1 MNKKQKQH
9 QMIVPGQP
17 MGVKVVNGDFTLAL
31 KTWKRKLKF
40 SGILD
45 AVKNEKEYVK
55 PSVQRRRLKERAK
68 YIQHIKDLQY

>member
-1 MNKKQKQH
+1 MSKKQKQH

-17 MGVKVVNGDFTLAL
+17 MGVKVVNNDFTLAL

-40 SGILD
+40 SGVID
-45 AVKNEKEYVK
+45 AIKNNKEFVK
-55 PSVQRRRLKERAK
+55 PSVQKRHLKQRAK